1 MKINEDFMLRNI
13 AGEYIIVAT
22 GESSKDFNGMISVNE
37 VAAFIWDNINSSKDE
52 EEIVKK
58 VLDEFDVDEHT
69 ARVDVYGFISELIKV
84 GMII

>member
-58 VLDEFDVDEHT
+58 VLDEFDVNEHT